1 MGTTMRIVHRTG
13 YTYSGAGATSSF
25 NEARMVPRSSHEQQ
39 VLHTRLDITPVPWT
53 YTYTDYWGTTVTAF
67 EVFERHQQLHV
78 VATSTVDVQRVPVER
93 PLLGWADLA
102 ERRVADAFCELLAVG
117 PRVAPPP
124 DLLERVERMRHDATT
139 PRQLALD
146 VVDLIRSE
154 VRYVF
159 GATEVHSRA
168 ADAWDLRSGVCQDM
182 AHLIIGLL
190 RSVGIPARYV
200 SGYLMPTRDSGVEVP
215 VAGESHA
222 WVQFW
227 DGAWVGSDPTNDI
240 PLGDLHVEVATG
252 RDYGDVAPLTGIFT
266 GGKTSDMF
274 VSVEMTRLE

>member
-1 MGTTMRIVHRTG
+1 MGATLRIVHRTG
-13 YTYSGAGATSSF
+13 YSYSGAGATSSF
-25 NEARMVPRSSHEQQ
+25 NEARMVPLSSHEQQ
-39 VLHTRLDITPVPWT
+39 VLHTRLEITPVPWT

-67 EVFERHQQLHV
+67 EVFERHRQLDV
-78 VATSTVDVQRVPVER
+78 VATSTVDVQRRPVCGAR
-93 PLLGWADLA
+93 LSWADLA
-102 ERRVADAFCELLAVG
+102 SPQLRDALCEVLAVV
-117 PRVAPPP
+117 PRVAPPA
-124 DLLERVERMRHDATT
+124 DLLERVRRMRWSSAT
-139 PRQLALD
+139 PRDLAVA
-146 VVDLIRSE
+146 VVDLIRAE

-159 GATEVHSRA
+159 GATEVHSHA
-168 ADAWDLRSGVCQDM
+168 ADAWDRRAGVCQDM

-200 SGYLMPTRDSGVEVP
+200 SGYLMPKRDSQIDVP

-227 DGAWVGSDPTNDI
+227 DGTWVGSDPTNDI

-252 RDYGDVAPLTGIFT
+252 RDYGDVAPLSGIFT

-274 VSVEMTRLE
+274 VSVEMTRLA